1 MAAEIVVSVKMLSVG
16 LKKFEINI
24 RRDMTVDDLKEAIAK
39 EDERENGD
47 QYRLTYDN
55 KELKDGNVLLGDL
68 KPALEEWSV
77 FTVVLKPSE
86 QVAASSPDD
95 DMVGSAAVPVPSAP
109 PLSASIVMEPLASS
123 PVTVLRYVKV
133 QQPDGNVIH
142 ITLRELDT
150 IYNLKDRLLSETDTP
165 ISRQKLLYNGSILQD
180 ERELRTFGTQG
191 QTPESPIL
199 VTMIVQQN
207 QPLLRV
213 GGSNDANDD
222 ESDMI
227 DVVASNVGTNR
238 VVRLRMSKYDTI
250 LDLKIKIRTEF
261 YVEWNQ
267 RFMPSDMTMWLTD
280 GILRRMQLDDDFE
293 SIQPYYEMGLQPL
306 FTVVFS
312 LSSDPEIDECEC
324 CSAGLIIGMCLG
336 VPGLAVLIAGI
347 VLLATDGYYSTIIIL
362 IANGG
367 ALLIVGLLT
376 GCLIQGCCGLCSCED
391 DDVVHTPNDEVV

>member
-109 PLSASIVMEPLASS
+109 PLSV
-123 PVTVLRYVKV
+123 PVVDPDTGFRYVKV

-227 DVVASNVGTNR
+227 DVVARYVESGR
-238 VVRLRMSKYDTI
+238 IIRFRISKMDSVRE
-250 LDLKIKIRTEF
+250 LKLKLLTEF
-261 YVEWNQ
+261 YTVWNLPIV
-267 RFMPSDMTMWLTD
+267 PSGMTVHYTGD
-280 GILRRMQLDDDFE
+280 GLIAPILLDNDFE
-293 SIQPYYEMGLQPL
+293 NIQQHYNEDLNPQFAVE
-306 FTVVFS
+306 VS
-312 LSSDPEIDECEC
+312 LSADENTNILC
-324 CSAGLIIGMCLG
+324 CSVGLIICMCIG
-336 VPGLAVLIAGI
+336 IPGLAVMIAGFVI
-347 VLLATDGYYSTIIIL
+347 LSGGDGEVTFMILL
-362 IANGG
+362 ANGG
-367 ALLIVGLLT
+367 ALLFVAILT
-376 GCLIQGCCGLCSCED
+376 GCLIEGCCGLCNED
-391 DDVVHTPNDEVV
+391 DEETGHTNDEVV

>member
-227 DVVASNVGTNR
+227 DVVARYVESGR
-238 VVRLRMSKYDTI
+238 IIRFRISKMDSVRE
-250 LDLKIKIRTEF
+250 LKLKLLTEF
-261 YVEWNQ
+261 YTVWNLPIV
-267 RFMPSDMTMWLTD
+267 PSGMTVHYTGD
-280 GILRRMQLDDDFE
+280 GLIAPILLDNDFE
-293 SIQPYYEMGLQPL
+293 NIQQHYNEDLNPQFAVE
-306 FTVVFS
+306 VS
-312 LSSDPEIDECEC
+312 LSADENTNILC
-324 CSAGLIIGMCLG
+324 CSVGLIICMCIG
-336 VPGLAVLIAGI
+336 IPGLAVMIAGFVI
-347 VLLATDGYYSTIIIL
+347 LSGGDGEVTFMILL
-362 IANGG
+362 ANGG
-367 ALLIVGLLT
+367 ALLFVAILT
-376 GCLIQGCCGLCSCED
+376 GCLIEGCCGLCNED
-391 DDVVHTPNDEVV
+391 DEETGHTNDEVV

>member
-109 PLSASIVMEPLASS
+109 PLSV
-123 PVTVLRYVKV
+123 PVVDPDTGFRYVKV

-199 VTMIVQQN
+199 VTMIVQQ
-207 QPLLRV
+207 PASLAVDEAEDELIDVYATHPVRDRTV
-213 GGSNDANDD
+213 KTSVSRSGTVMDLKRKVSTAFYALD
-222 ESDMI
+222 ESRYPPG
-227 DVVASNVGTNR
+227 N
-238 VVRLRMSKYDTI
+238 MS
-250 LDLKIKIRTEF
+250 
-261 YVEWNQ
+261 
-267 RFMPSDMTMWLTD
+267 
-280 GILRRMQLDDDFE
+280 MQLLVLNHSRIDLDNDN
-293 SIQPYYEMGLQPL
+293 QKLNDYYDLVMSVLQYPA
-306 FTVVFS
+306 FVVVFS
-312 LSSDPEIDECEC
+312 LSTDSC
-324 CSAGLIIGMCLG
+324 CN
-336 VPGLAVLIAGI
+336 
-347 VLLATDGYYSTIIIL
+347 IL
-362 IANGG
+362 
-367 ALLIVGLLT
+367 
-376 GCLIQGCCGLCSCED
+376 
-391 DDVVHTPNDEVV
+391 

>member
-95 DMVGSAAVPVPSAP
+95 DMVGSAAVHLPGVGAGSSNDDMPVPSAP

-199 VTMIVQQN
+199 VTMIVQQ
-207 QPLLRV
+207 PASLAVDEAEDELIDVYATHPVRDRTV
-213 GGSNDANDD
+213 KTSVSRSGTVMDLKRKVSTAFYALD
-222 ESDMI
+222 ESRYPPG
-227 DVVASNVGTNR
+227 N
-238 VVRLRMSKYDTI
+238 MS
-250 LDLKIKIRTEF
+250 
-261 YVEWNQ
+261 
-267 RFMPSDMTMWLTD
+267 
-280 GILRRMQLDDDFE
+280 MQLLVLNHSRIDLDNDN
-293 SIQPYYEMGLQPL
+293 QKLNDYYDLVMSVLQYPA
-306 FTVVFS
+306 FVVVFS
-312 LSSDPEIDECEC
+312 LSTDSC
-324 CSAGLIIGMCLG
+324 CN
-336 VPGLAVLIAGI
+336 
-347 VLLATDGYYSTIIIL
+347 IL
-362 IANGG
+362 
-367 ALLIVGLLT
+367 
-376 GCLIQGCCGLCSCED
+376 
-391 DDVVHTPNDEVV
+391 